1 MDRIHYAGNS
11 VLTGTAIAQALLEYA
26 KALGMRNEAATVEIP
41 VRHPD
46 GRVGRAEFLIGPA
59 SQLVTEDEPS
69 DLEELIDEDVVE
81 GFRRRTVELL
91 PSRPVTDDRELL
103 PTDQGFDEL

>member
-11 VLTGTAIAQALLEYA
+11 VLTGTAIAQAMLEYA
-26 KALGMRNEAATVEIP
+26 KALGMRDEAATVEIP

-69 DLEELIDEDVVE
+69 DFDELIDEDVVE
-81 GFRRRTVELL
+81 GFRRRTAKLL
-91 PSRPVTDDRELL
+91 PSRPVTDDQESL
-103 PTDQGFDEL
+103 PADQGFDEL